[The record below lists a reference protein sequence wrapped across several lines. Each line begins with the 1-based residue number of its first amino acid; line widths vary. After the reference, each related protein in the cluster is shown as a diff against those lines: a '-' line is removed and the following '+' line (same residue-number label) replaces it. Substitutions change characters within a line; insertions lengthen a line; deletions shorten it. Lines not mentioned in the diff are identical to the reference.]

1 MKKLFVIDTN
11 VVLFDHTCIYTFH
24 EHDVALSVVVLGGA
38 RPLQAR

>member
-11 VVLFDHTCIYTFH
+11 VVLFDHTCIYIFH
-24 EHDVALSVVVLGGA
+24 EHDVALSSSCWRA